1 MCKIELSAFI
11 CMSFTIFIVA
21 FIILLITFILPM
33 INYYDYDLHLC
44 NITSVLVPN
53 SVPMNNTYLWEPC
66 NCGRKCSSLSPCI
79 KLYTNI
85 SPNKMIKNNFY
96 YDRNSECT
104 FQDEKCEND
113 LMSLINSLNKSHKFI
128 DTYMNKTVECYYDNK
143 MTDIYLKKD
152 VDMISGYIYAGFTLT
167 LMLCLL
173 YIVYKTCKNTK
184 PKPTKEDKI
193 ESYSL

>member
-1 MCKIELSAFI
+1 
-11 CMSFTIFIVA
+11 
-21 FIILLITFILPM
+21 M

-44 NITSVLVPN
+44 NITAVLVPN
-53 SVPMNNTYLWEPC
+53 RVPMNNTYLWEPC

-79 KLYTNI
+79 KLYT
-85 SPNKMIKNNFY
+85 SVSRGKMIKENYY
-96 YDRNSECT
+96 YDRHSECT

-113 LMSLINSLNKSHKFI
+113 LVSIMNSLNESHKYI
-128 DTYMNKTVECYYDNK
+128 DKYLNKTVDCYYDNK

-167 LMLCLL
+167 LMLCLW
-173 YIVYKTCKNTK
+173 YIVFKTCKNTK
-184 PKPTKEDKI
+184 PKPTKEDRFEKI